1 MSELR
6 PGKYFIACELNPLR
20 RVLDLP
26 SQYAHLEGGLVQAI
40 TGNGSEYQK
49 WLIEPV
55 PGRPDFFTIRSNM
68 IGARF
73 VEPLRS
79 SGERSRDEILL
90 GFYAQTDSPFQHW
103 RFEPTDRENTFYI
116 FNDGSGKYWDLR
128 EQDPSHIQQLFKKDM
143 PHQHWIFQPAG

>member
-6 PGKYFIACELNPLR
+6 PGKYFIACELNPFH

-40 TGNGSEYQK
+40 TGNSSEYQK

-55 PGRPDFFTIRSNM
+55 AGSPEFFTIRSNM
-68 IGARF
+68 MVARF
-73 VEPLRS
+73 VEPLRIP
-79 SGERSRDEILL
+79 GERSRDEILL

-103 RFEPTDRENTFYI
+103 RFEPAHRENTFYI
-116 FNDGSGKYWDLR
+116 LNAGSGKYWDLR

-143 PHQHWIFQPAG
+143 PHQHWILQTAG